1 MPRFK
6 PLTSR
11 INPLDRCRYNRLLGK
26 GITVP
31 LVFEPRSCTTCFC
44 TLWKISVRNLKR
56 EAAECTLYEMSLAL
70 KGHVTELR
78 KEIDTSGDLEHKQK
92 IWIASQAKKVE
103 RTELIHES
111 YMEEEKWSENEKKRS
126 RKMNGPAI
134 IKTGARD
141 LIHVPPTFLSLLF
154 TVIGLKGYC
163 YSRHRSQ

>member
-11 INPLDRCRYNRLLGK
+11 INPLDRCRYNRLLGE
-26 GITVP
+26 GIRVP
-31 LVFEPRSCTTCFC
+31 LVFEPRSCTTCFS
-44 TLWKISVRNLKR
+44 TLWKISVRNIKR

-92 IWIASQAKKVE
+92 IWIASHAKKVE

-111 YMEEEKWSENEKKRS
+111 YMEEEKGSENEKKKEQKDEWTSHYQNRS
-126 RKMNGPAI
+126 KRLNSC
-134 IKTGARD
+134 
-141 LIHVPPTFLSLLF
+141 PPPPSWAYCLL
-154 TVIGLKGYC
+154 
-163 YSRHRSQ
+163 